1 MVTYL
6 NSFVGPSHTTQRLVL
21 SGFSYGF

>member
-6 NSFVGPSHTTQRLVL
+6 NSFVGPSHTTQLLVV